1 MPEVAAAVQDVTE
14 ALNRLDHTQSND
26 FEINRALVLPITLAG
41 CHCETPSQQAFF
53 RGRFQRLGNDAAAF
67 GNSKQ
72 ALQLMEEVWKK
83 RAAAEPGTTVCWR
96 RTMKDLGWD
105 VGILLI

>member
-72 ALQLMEEVWKK
+72 ALQLMEEV
-83 RAAAEPGTTVCWR
+83 
-96 RTMKDLGWD
+96 
-105 VGILLI
+105 